1 MIEVSEQ
8 TIDRIHT
15 ILAGIQ
21 DADKKVL
28 GPAMAR
34 ALMAG
39 KAESKRQAVSVYH
52 IKPGEFVKSSYIKY
66 KGIKHHGEGEMIG
79 EIKFAGSPIPLMK
92 YKVTPQT
99 PKKGKTAAAAV
110 LKSNAPIPFD
120 RKNDVHVLQMESG
133 HIGIFKGEDG
143 KLKELYAPSTP
154 KMIENEEVRLKIEE
168 RVNEVLNQRIEHEIE
183 RLLGR
188 NGG

>member
-8 TIDRIHT
+8 AIDRIHT
-15 ILAGIQ
+15 ILAGVQ

-28 GPAMAR
+28 KPAMAR

-52 IKPGEFVKSSYIKY
+52 IKPGEFNKNAYIKY
-66 KGIKHHGEGEMIG
+66 RGIKHHGEGEMIG
-79 EIKFAGSPIPLMK
+79 EIEFAGSPVPLIK

-99 PKKGKTAAAAV
+99 PAKGKTAAAAV
-110 LKSNAPIPFD
+110 LKKNAPVPFD
-120 RKNDVHVLQMESG
+120 RDNDVHVLQMQSG
-133 HIGIFKGEDG
+133 HIGIFKGENG

-154 KMIENEEVRLKIEE
+154 KMVENEEVRTKIEE
-168 RVNEVLNQRIEHEIE
+168 RVNEVLNQRIGHEIE
-183 RLLGR
+183 RLLGQY
-188 NGG
+188 G

>member
-15 ILAGIQ
+15 ILARVEN
-21 DADKKVL
+21 ADKKVL
-28 GPAMAR
+28 KPAMAR

-39 KAESKRQAVSVYH
+39 KAESKRQAVQVYH

-79 EIKFAGSPIPLMK
+79 EIEFVGSPIPLYK
-92 YKVTPQT
+92 YKVTPT
-99 PKKGKTAAAAV
+99 IPKKGATAAAAV

-120 RKNDVHVLQMESG
+120 RKNDVHVVEMESG
-133 HIGIFKGEDG
+133 YTGIFKGENG

-154 KMIENEEVRLKIEE
+154 KMIDNEKVRQKIEE
-168 RVNEVLNQRIEHEIE
+168 RVNEVLYQRIEHEIE
-183 RLLGR
+183 RLLKS
-188 NGG
+188 

>member
-8 TIDRIHT
+8 TIDRIRT
-15 ILAGIQ
+15 ILAGVEN
-21 DADKKVL
+21 ADKKVL
-28 GPAMAR
+28 KNAMAR

-39 KAESKRQAVSVYH
+39 KTEAKKQAVSVYH
-52 IKPGEFVKSSYIKY
+52 IKPGEFNQNSYIKY
-66 KGIKHHGEGEMIG
+66 KGIKHHAEGEMIG
-79 EIKFAGSPIPLMK
+79 EIEFAGSPIPLIR
-92 YKVTPQT
+92 YKVTPT
-99 PKKGKTAAAAV
+99 MPRKGKTAAAV
-110 LKSNAPIPFD
+110 LKSNAPIPFN

-154 KMIENEEVRLKIEE
+154 KMIENAEVKMKIEE
-168 RVNEVLNQRIEHEIE
+168 RVNEVLNNRIEHEIK
-183 RLLGR
+183 RLLSG

>member
-15 ILAGIQ
+15 ILAGVQ

-28 GPAMAR
+28 KPAMTR

-39 KAESKRQAVSVYH
+39 KAESKRQAVAVYH
-52 IKPGEFVKSSYIKY
+52 IKPGEFNKNAYIKY

-79 EIKFAGSPIPLMK
+79 EIEFAGSPVPLIK
-92 YKVTPQT
+92 YKVMPQT
-99 PKKGKTAAAAV
+99 PAKGKTAAAAV
-110 LKSNAPIPFD
+110 LKKNAPVPFD
-120 RKNDVHVLQMESG
+120 RDNDVHVLQMQSG
-133 HIGIFKGEDG
+133 HIGIFKGENG

-154 KMIENEEVRLKIEE
+154 KMVENEEVRTKIEE
-168 RVNEVLNQRIEHEIE
+168 RVSGVLNQRIGHEIE
-183 RLLGR
+183 RLLDRHG
-188 NGG
+188 